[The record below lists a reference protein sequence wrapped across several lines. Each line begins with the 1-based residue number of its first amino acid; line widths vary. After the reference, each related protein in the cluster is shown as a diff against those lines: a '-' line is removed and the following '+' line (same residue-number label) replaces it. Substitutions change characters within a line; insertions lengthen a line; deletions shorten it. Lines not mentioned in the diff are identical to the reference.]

1 MRKDEICNRT
11 HKKSKFL
18 PEITGKPS
26 FFIEIIINQVILI
39 MFLVTFVL
47 LIKTFVQLCNI
58 LSTQLSVK

>member
-1 MRKDEICNRT
+1 MRKDEICNWT

-18 PEITGKPS
+18 PKIIEKPS
-26 FFIEIIINQVILI
+26 FFIETIINQVILI
-39 MFLVTFVL
+39 MFLAAFVL